1 MARSYVGGT
10 SLSWTLKQSQKAL
23 WTISF
28 TLFSKLEANG
38 KKSKYHCLR
47 TSPLKILQLPTEFII
62 RPYQYGPFCVL
73 APAYFFISPAATT
86 FSARS
91 AHSPQLRDPQ
101 RTMLDSTQLH
111 LHIMLCLLA
120 QSCPPLWDPMD
131 CSPLGSFVHEDSP
144 SKNTGLGCH
153 AFLQGIFPTQGLNP
167 GLPHRRRI
175 LYRLS
180 HQGSPGGLL

>member
-1 MARSYVGGT
+1 MLYY
-10 SLSWTLKQSQKAL
+10 LK
-23 WTISF
+23 
-28 TLFSKLEANG
+28 ANIIVSG
-38 KKSKYHCLR
+38 LPLSKYFNY
-47 TSPLKILQLPTEFII
+47 LQNLSSDLISTVL
-62 RPYQYGPFCVL
+62 FCVL

-153 AFLQGIFPTQGLNP
+153 AFLQGIFPTQGWKP
-167 GLPHRRRI
+167 GLLCCGLI
-175 LYRLS
+175 LYHLS
-180 HQGSPGGLL
+180 HQGSPNTHTVSPL